1 MSLPDIVEMSL
12 DYLEKGGEVMIP
24 LIGIS
29 FWMWFL
35 IFKKLV
41 ELYVYRK
48 DETPAPNHQKEL
60 SSGTADL
67 KGWKGR
73 LVEEFLRNCSFDPE
87 ADKKL
92 LTVVVKKQLITLEKG
107 VKTILV
113 LASVAPL
120 LGLLGTVTGM
130 ITTFDVISIFGTGNA
145 KALAAGISE
154 ALITTQTGLIVAI
167 PGLFMGNFLSREVQ
181 RFHDRMDRFG
191 LSFYRLF
198 ESDPDL
204 ARKYVMGVN
213 R

>member
-1 MSLPDIVEMSL
+1 MSPPDIVEMSL

-73 LVEEFLRNCSFDPE
+73 LVEEFLRNCS
-87 ADKKL
+87 
-92 LTVVVKKQLITLEKG
+92 
-107 VKTILV
+107 
-113 LASVAPL
+113 
-120 LGLLGTVTGM
+120 
-130 ITTFDVISIFGTGNA
+130 
-145 KALAAGISE
+145 
-154 ALITTQTGLIVAI
+154 
-167 PGLFMGNFLSREVQ
+167 
-181 RFHDRMDRFG
+181 
-191 LSFYRLF
+191 
-198 ESDPDL
+198 
-204 ARKYVMGVN
+204 
-213 R
+213 

>member
-1 MSLPDIVEMSL
+1 MGLPVLVL
-12 DYLEKGGEVMIP
+12 DLLEISIEYLEKGGKVMIP
-24 LIGIS
+24 LLGIS
-29 FWMWFL
+29 FWMWYL
-35 IFKKLV
+35 IFRKVV
-41 ELYVYRK
+41 EFYYFRK
-48 DETPAPNHQKEL
+48 YEL
-60 SSGTADL
+60 SGSSEPSAISGGDFAYE
-67 KGWKGR
+67 GWKGR
-73 LVEEFLRNCSFDPE
+73 LVEEFLCKCCREPE

-92 LTVVVKKQLITLEKG
+92 LMNLVKKQIFSMEKG

-181 RFHDRMDRFG
+181 RFQDRMERFS

-198 ESDPDL
+198 ESDPWMFI
-204 ARKYVMGVN
+204 KEHS
-213 R
+213 